1 MIPPLRRLHHLRR
14 YRRPKIRCRTRLS
27 TTTNT
32 ANPNTNT
39 VNVDGVIIHQGE
51 TSSSQDLGL
60 VWGNVLWPSGVSLS
74 KYLRWKGPS
83 YLQSKHNGGS
93 VLELG
98 CGTGLVGLTAWKLGS
113 RNVTLTDSE
122 PALWPTIRQNIE
134 ANCSKHDDDDDDER
148 ENVNI
153 SIQRTIGIHCLDWRD
168 PSTFLLTSTKTSNG
182 RNIRQP
188 FDLILAADVL
198 YSGMDKLFARALAAH
213 LPSREELIGTTLEPT
228 KLILH
233 DTSEQVHLPYAL
245 VACPFREDSPLIG
258 FFQAASRLGLGFE
271 RLQNQSGEAVG
282 GYHEIDADDIYEGS
296 FFVSLESSET
306 QQKVANAPSF
316 SLHNIKKVQIF
327 RIRRLHGSAESASKI
342 RRVSRI

>member
-1 MIPPLRRLHHLRR
+1 MISPLQRLHHLR
-14 YRRPKIRCRTRLS
+14 YCHPKTWCRTRLS
-27 TTTNT
+27 TTSS
-32 ANPNTNT
+32 NTNT
-39 VNVDGVIIHQGE
+39 NAVNVDGVIIHQGE

-74 KYLRWKGPS
+74 KYLRWRGPS

-98 CGTGLVGLTAWKLGS
+98 CGTGLVGLTAWKLGA
-113 RNVTLTDSE
+113 RNVALTDSE

-134 ANCSKHDDDDDDER
+134 ANCSNTDYNNEE
-148 ENVNI
+148 ENVNN
-153 SIQRTIGIHCLDWRD
+153 SIKRTIGIHCLDWRD
-168 PSTFLLTSTKTSNG
+168 PSTFLLSSTRTSNG
-182 RNIRQP
+182 RNISQP

-282 GYHEIDADDIYEGS
+282 GYHEIDAGEIFEGS
-296 FFVSLESSET
+296 FFVSLESSEA
-306 QQKVANAPSF
+306 QEEVANAPSF
-316 SLHNIKKVQIF
+316 SCHNIKKIQIF
-327 RIRRLHGSAESASKI
+327 RIRRLHGSADSASKI